1 MTSSLPRKC
10 STTELQQ
17 HFFTEVVQKYIR
29 ILKRPNKNA
38 FFRDKIFPGPL
49 SAPFDGHRRCC
60 DPAYGGP
67 ASRANNT
74 GCLYLMYH
82 MMCNMCARPPRSA
95 PLSCCPAAAGVLG
108 AAAGCPI
115 VGRGPVAGRRTSLL
129 RDDFVRRLARHSFGS
144 GSLAMRWV
152 RRRGPR
158 LSAEAR
164 LQGGGRRFCGTISC
178 GGSPGIRPA
187 VAAWRCVSC
196 VTSVLSVCL
205 HYCSRRAAGL
215 VGWDAGRAR

>member
-1 MTSSLPRKC
+1 ML
-10 STTELQQ
+10 
-17 HFFTEVVQKYIR
+17 FFAIK
-29 ILKRPNKNA
+29 
-38 FFRDKIFPGPL
+38 FFLATL
-49 SAPFDGHRRCC
+49 SAPFYGHRRCC

-108 AAAGCPI
+108 AAGCPI

-129 RDDFVRRLARHSFGS
+129 RDDFVRRPARHSFGS

-152 RRRGPR
+152 RRRG
-158 LSAEAR
+158 AR
-164 LQGGGRRFCGTISC
+164 FFGRGPVAGRRTSLLRDDFVRRPARHSSGGGVRRWYGY
-178 GGSPGIRPA
+178 
-187 VAAWRCVSC
+187 
-196 VTSVLSVCL
+196 VTFVLSTRLRC
-205 HYCSRRAAGL
+205 HSRRAAGL
-215 VGWDAGRAR
+215 VGWGAGRAR